1 MISMRSRYHFLI
13 LGFGFIVI
21 LWSGYL
27 FCIQILDP
35 FNLAQ
40 LRRVRYIPHKEIL
53 IPRRGSIYDSKGNL
67 LASSISYYQI
77 DIDRAAVRSWA
88 IRNKKD
94 PDATIEK
101 VAQAIIQNSSL
112 TADAVYKRLNMGNKA
127 SSIQISNK
135 ISEAELDNILQAFK
149 KDDLPGLIHS
159 FSHMRRT
166 HSKGILAARLM
177 GSVCE
182 ASNGYDPVTN
192 SKSLYKLAGIN
203 GLEATYDKILSGE
216 YGWREVVWD
225 ANGKPVPYP
234 DLHEKRPKHG
244 ANVYLTIDSQ
254 IQEVVENVLY
264 EGVQK
269 YEAKHG
275 GAVVMDPK
283 TGRVL
288 ALAGVSNTDLTD
300 DPNIVRSRSNIP
312 ASFMFEPGSTMKP
325 ITLLPA
331 LEHKLISCNEYIEC
345 GRYQVG
351 RRLIRD
357 THLYG
362 PLNPR
367 GIIAKSSNV
376 GVAKIA
382 ERIGKTRLYEE
393 FIAMGFGQKSAL
405 NLFGESSGLFAKL
418 ENWDGYSLHSLSFG
432 QSISVTAIQ
441 LAAAYS
447 AMANG
452 GKLMKPM
459 IVDGFRD
466 DDGKLIE
473 SYDPVVLRQVSSK
486 AACDTMLSYIQDV
499 VDEGTARHIQMNY
512 ITMGGKTGTAEKNVE
527 GTRGYSSGKY
537 NAIFVGLFP
546 VEDPQMVIVVFYDE
560 PSHYYRFGSMSAAP
574 SFRKIVENILFMPDC
589 RILPYNE
596 RLMQSSLTM
605 PNLVGE
611 NIYSAER
618 TLNRYGFLY
627 KVEGPDSASTV
638 IDQFPKAGIHVDKN
652 HPITLKL
659 GKGNKED
666 LRQITKGSMPNLV
679 GLSLRKATQTAAEHS
694 IPIRIEGSGIVRK
707 QSLLPGSRIS
717 QESVCV
723 LEASL

>member
-1 MISMRSRYHFLI
+1 MRSRYFSLI
-13 LGFGFIVI
+13 FVFVVVVLI
-21 LWSGYL
+21 WSGYL

-35 FNLAQ
+35 FNLSH
-40 LRRVRYIPHKEIL
+40 LRLVRYIPHKDIL
-53 IPRRGSIYDSKGNL
+53 IPRRGSIYDAKGNL
-67 LASSISYYQI
+67 LVSSISYYQV
-77 DIDRAAVRSWA
+77 DIDRAAVRAWA

-94 PDATIEK
+94 VDETMDK
-101 VAQAIIQNSSL
+101 VAQSIIQNSSL
-112 TADAVYKRLNMGNKA
+112 NEDFVYKRLNMGNKT

-135 ISEAELDNILQAFK
+135 ISEAELDNILQAFRQQE
-149 KDDLPGLIHS
+149 LPGLIHS

-177 GSVCE
+177 GSVRE

-203 GLEATYDKILSGE
+203 GLEATYDKILAGE
-216 YGWREVVWD
+216 YGWREVVLD

-234 DLHEKRPKHG
+234 DLHEKKPKHG
-244 ANVYLTIDSQ
+244 NNIYLTIDAQ
-254 IQEVVENVLY
+254 VQEVVENVLY

-300 DPNIVRSRSNIP
+300 DPNIVRSKSNIP

-331 LEHKLISCNEYIEC
+331 LEHKLIRHNEYIEC

-351 RRLIRD
+351 RRTIRD
-357 THLYG
+357 THDYG
-362 PLNPR
+362 PLTPR

-393 FIAMGFGQKSAL
+393 FISMGFGQKSAL

-452 GKLMKPM
+452 GKLMKPT
-459 IVDGFRD
+459 IVDSYRD
-466 DDGKLIE
+466 DNGKIIE
-473 SYDPVVLRQVSSK
+473 SFDPVMLRQVSSK
-486 AACDTMLSYIQDV
+486 AACDTMLSYIQEV
-499 VDEGTARHIQMNY
+499 VDDGTARHIQMNY
-512 ITMGGKTGTAEKNVE
+512 ISMGGKTGTAEKNVE

-537 NAIFVGLFP
+537 NAVFVGLFP

-611 NIYSAER
+611 SIYNAEK

-638 IDQFPKAGIHVDKN
+638 IDQFPKAGIYVDKN

-659 GKGNKED
+659 GKGSKETP
-666 LRQITKGSMPNLV
+666 QPVAKGNMPNLV
-679 GLSLRKATQTAAEHS
+679 GMTLRKATQTAAEHKV
-694 IPIRIEGSGIVRK
+694 PIRIEGSGIVRK
-707 QSLLPGSRIS
+707 QSLLPGSLIT
-717 QESVCV
+717 QQSVCI